1 MTPNT
6 LQSIWESKTA
16 YKVSEAGTE
25 SVVDGVNILARV
37 SGPTFFPETT
47 SRNGVYYTLEAWE
60 NALSD
65 PELQQRLEGRL
76 VLGTFG
82 HDIEITDEEVRKG
95 LFSHI
100 TTKLWIEDGIGY
112 AEHLVLNTEP
122 GRNLNTLLRAGA
134 RISTS
139 TKANGYLAESQ
150 TADGYSMV
158 EPEGFTLERID
169 FVLDPGYL
177 EAKPELLES
186 FSSKGK
192 QKMDKT
198 RTPIEIMEAH
208 VSDLR
213 ARGELSD
220 KRATELQEALSA
232 SRVEVAEAKAAMKL
246 YEAFGTPVE
255 IHEKLKKL
263 SVYEAIDD
271 DPESLA
277 DTVEAATETI
287 EDLTDKLDAATQ
299 ELENTQEALGDE
311 TPETYKAL
319 LAEADAAVEQ
329 LAAFKEVAETP
340 EQVKD
345 LMDAAAK
352 AEEQLTQ
359 YQELGTVEELE
370 ELIDTAEKVQEQLEG
385 EEVAEIADEVGVEPE
400 IVESLRRKGMSLK
413 EARKLLVS
421 MKESFGEVEG
431 QPDEDDPYTD
441 DVNEDDDEGE
451 EGRFDDGEGEGDDDE
466 DEGRF
471 SVQESA
477 ARFKRGRGRK
487 AFAEGKVKAK
497 SKARKPAAAA
507 KTTLAEALISRNRAG
522 NRNARTNVR
531 STRK

>member
-16 YKVSEAGTE
+16 YTVKETGPE

-47 SRNGVYYTLEAWE
+47 SRNGVYYTLEAWQ

-65 PELQQRLEGRL
+65 PELQQRLDSRL

-100 TTKLWIEDGIGY
+100 TTKLWIEDGVGY

-139 TKANGYLAESQ
+139 TKANGFLAESQ

-198 RTPIEIMEAH
+198 RTPIEIMEAR
-208 VSDLR
+208 S
-213 ARGELSD
+213 ELSD

-263 SVYEAIDD
+263 SVYESIDD
-271 DPESLA
+271 DPEALA

-299 ELENTQEALGDE
+299 ELEHTQEALGDE

-329 LAAFKEVAETP
+329 LAAFKEVADTP
-340 EQVKD
+340 EQVKE
-345 LMDAAAK
+345 LMDAAAQ
-352 AEEQLTQ
+352 AEEKLTQ

-385 EEVAEIADEVGVEPE
+385 EEVADIADEVGVEPE

-431 QPDEDDPYTD
+431 QPEDDDPYFD
-441 DVNEDDDEGE
+441 NEE
-451 EGRFDDGEGEGDDDE
+451 EHQDGEDGDSEDE
-466 DEGRF
+466 DRF
-471 SVQESA
+471 SVQESV

-487 AFAEGKVKAK
+487 AFTEAKVKAK
-497 SKARKPAAAA
+497 KKSPAAKG

-522 NRNARTNVR
+522 NRKARTNVR

>member
-16 YKVSEAGTE
+16 YTVSETGSE

-47 SRNGVYYTLEAWE
+47 SRNGVYYTLEAWQH
-60 NALSD
+60 ALSD
-65 PELQQRLEGRL
+65 PELQQRLDSRL

-100 TTKLWIEDGIGY
+100 TTKLWIEDGVGY

-220 KRATELQEALSA
+220 KRATELQEALGA

-263 SVYEAIDD
+263 SMYESIDD
-271 DPESLA
+271 DPEALA

-299 ELENTQEALGDE
+299 ELEQTQEALGDE

-340 EQVKD
+340 EQVQE
-345 LMDAAAK
+345 LMDVAAK

-385 EEVAEIADEVGVEPE
+385 EEVADIADEVGVEPE

-431 QPDEDDPYTD
+431 QPDEDDPYAD
-441 DVNEDDDEGE
+441 DVNEDDDE
-451 EGRFDDGEGEGDDDE
+451 DGGEGDEDE
-466 DEGRF
+466 EGRF
-471 SVQESA
+471 SVQESV

-497 SKARKPAAAA
+497 AKSKKPATAA

>member
-16 YKVSEAGTE
+16 YTVKETGPE

-47 SRNGVYYTLEAWE
+47 SRNGVYYTLEAWQH
-60 NALSD
+60 ALSD
-65 PELQQRLEGRL
+65 PELQQRLDSRL

-100 TTKLWIEDGIGY
+100 TTKLWIEDGVGY

-220 KRATELQEALSA
+220 KRATELQEALGA

-263 SVYEAIDD
+263 SMYESIDD
-271 DPESLA
+271 DPEALA

-340 EQVKD
+340 EQVQE
-345 LMDAAAK
+345 LMDVAAK
-352 AEEQLTQ
+352 AEEQLNQ

-385 EEVAEIADEVGVEPE
+385 EEVADIADEVGVEPE

-431 QPDEDDPYTD
+431 QPEDDDPYAD
-441 DVNEDDDEGE
+441 DVNEDDDEDEG
-451 EGRFDDGEGEGDDDE
+451 GRFDGEGEGDEDE
-466 DEGRF
+466 EGRF
-471 SVQESA
+471 SVQESV

-497 SKARKPAAAA
+497 AKAKKPAAAA